1 MKHDSH
7 PEHGRLIDFVEGEL
21 GREAAR
27 EVEAHLADCGVC
39 RAFVT
44 SLGQTFSALA
54 ADRVPEPPETFF
66 AYLAGRAR
74 ARARASRGR
83 SRLLLRFLPGL
94 GSAVAAALLIWWL
107 ASPQV
112 VNVDGVDIIMADMT
126 TGQIVEAVSMENG
139 VERLLIEDSATGL
152 REIETY
158 LLETETIYDLLD
170 SMDEGEKERFKAYLE
185 RSMSGD
191 IETSRLAAGCIRKEC

>member
-27 EVEAHLADCGVC
+27 EVEAHLTDCGTC

-44 SLGQTFSALA
+44 SLEKTFSALE
-54 ADRVPEPPETFF
+54 ADRVPEPPEAVF

-74 ARARASRGR
+74 ARASRRGR
-83 SRLLLRFLPGL
+83 RLLLRFLPGL
-94 GSAVAAALLIWWL
+94 ASAVAAALLIWWL
-107 ASPQV
+107 ANPQV
-112 VNVDGVDIIMADMT
+112 VDVDGVDIIMADMT

-139 VERLLIEDSATGL
+139 VESLLIEDSVTGL

-170 SMDEGEKERFKAYLE
+170 SMDEVERERFTAYLK

-191 IETSRLAAGCIRKEC
+191 IETSGLAPGCIRKEC